1 MKCQKCQKEIFLPF
15 KCPYCGGY
23 FCSEHRLPENHECA
37 KLEFARA
44 PKGEPLSKTMESYG
58 EYGYTVTYIP
68 VEHRRRFGFSLK
80 EVKHLSLAALL
91 VFGIGLSFRVAMN
104 NIGMLLTF
112 SLLVV
117 ASFLFH
123 ELAHKFAAQREGLWA
138 EFRLVTWGVILTAIS
153 IFSPFFKIISPG
165 VVLTS
170 GFTRRESVGKISVAG
185 PIANIALATVL
196 MAASI
201 VTLHPI
207 LIYLVAFNA
216 WIALFNLIP
225 LGMLDGLKVLQWN
238 KIVWAATFL
247 LSLALTILTI
257 FRF

>member
-1 MKCQKCQKEIFLPF
+1 MKCQKCQKEISLPF
-15 KCPYCGGY
+15 KCPYCGEY

-44 PKGEPLSKTMESYG
+44 PKKEPLSKPHESYG
-58 EYGYTVTYIP
+58 EYGYTLTYIP
-68 VEHRRRFGFSLK
+68 VKPIRRFGFSLK

-91 VFGIGLSFRVAMN
+91 IFGIGLSFRVAMN
-104 NIGMLLTF
+104 DISMLLTF

-138 EFRLVTWGVILTAIS
+138 EFRLVMWGVILTAIS

-165 VVLTS
+165 VVFTS
-170 GFTRRESVGKISVAG
+170 GFARRESIGKISVAG
-185 PIANIALATVL
+185 PIANIALATAL

-201 VTLHPI
+201 LTSHPI

-225 LGMLDGLKVLQWN
+225 LGMLDGLKVFHWN
-238 KIVWAATFL
+238 KIVWAAAFL
-247 LSLALTILTI
+247 LSLTLTILTI
-257 FRF
+257 FHF